1 MVSTLYQWPP
11 AASGAQHRPTGICL
25 DQLNRLIVTDAAAH
39 AIYRLS
45 TEDGSCTLLA
55 GTEWVAGHTDA
66 SSGAQAQFN
75 EPHGVCMDIDGNLLV
90 ADSGNHWYAP
100 FFFFAA

>member
-1 MVSTLYQWPP
+1 MVSTLYQWPS

-39 AIYRLS
+39 AVYRLS

-55 GTEWVAGHTDA
+55 GTEWVSGHTDA
-66 SSGAQAQFN
+66 ASGAQAQFN
-75 EPHGVCMDIDGNLLV
+75 EPHGVCMDVDGNLLV
-90 ADSGNHWYAP
+90 ADSGNHWCALSL
-100 FFFFAA
+100 